1 MGERLVRRIDP
12 DGTLTT
18 IAGDGAS
25 GYDGDDKPATEAS
38 LTKPTGLAVTRA
50 GDVLIADQGDQR
62 VRRVDPSGVI
72 HTIAG
77 TGLELST
84 GDGGAAT
91 AASLSYPT
99 SLLVD
104 RSRRVLIAEGGSS
117 TRVRSIERDGTINT
131 IAGGGTSA
139 PANGLLA
146 TSAALSSPTGMV
158 IDPSGS
164 VIVAVTGSNQLWTLR
179 PARAS

>member
-1 MGERLVRRIDP
+1 M
-12 DGTLTT
+12 
-18 IAGDGAS
+18 
-25 GYDGDDKPATEAS
+25 
-38 LTKPTGLAVTRA
+38 
-50 GDVLIADQGDQR
+50 
-62 VRRVDPSGVI
+62 
-72 HTIAG
+72 
-77 TGLELST
+77 
-84 GDGGAAT
+84 
-91 AASLSYPT
+91 
-99 SLLVD
+99 D

-179 PARAS
+179 PARASS